1 METCFNTKDKKL
13 IETLKWGISDVSL
26 LPTLRQE
33 DLIFLTSILLF
44 KWVLQLIQKNT
55 FTDQVVLEE
64 PENKEL
70 VWHFLTEQKTESSP
84 KFKVKPKSKFKK
96 FHSTWAAYQA
106 QVEAAMN
113 EETEKKEAD
122 MKGQREMIEVKEAV
136 TKDEIL
142 EEKIEMGTSQMEI
155 VMEIVKE
162 ISQVIL

>member
-1 METCFNTKDKKL
+1 
-13 IETLKWGISDVSL
+13 
-26 LPTLRQE
+26 
-33 DLIFLTSILLF
+33 
-44 KWVLQLIQKNT
+44 
-55 FTDQVVLEE
+55 
-64 PENKEL
+64 
-70 VWHFLTEQKTESSP
+70 
-84 KFKVKPKSKFKK
+84 
-96 FHSTWAAYQA
+96 
-106 QVEAAMN
+106 MN